1 MCAQGSPLP
10 RSPPGPQLTLS
21 QHALPH
27 HPPWVLAEGWTL
39 GPWGAGA
46 SWLGTSSAY
55 GEKLISHQALQAH
68 SIPTMVPQDGSEFT
82 NKKEDS
88 KNPDN
93 TRLIKPEMLSPELV
107 CIGASFPGGYR
118 NVPVNQN
125 KVRLE

>member
-1 MCAQGSPLP
+1 MPCPTTLPGSWL
-10 RSPPGPQLTLS
+10 RAGLWAPG
-21 QHALPH
+21 
-27 HPPWVLAEGWTL
+27 V
-39 GPWGAGA
+39 AGA

-93 TRLIKPEMLSPELV
+93 TRLIKPEMSPELIW
-107 CIGASFPGGYR
+107 IGASFPGGSK